1 MQDKL
6 LELNEARAIKD
17 LQLTVESGKNYANE
31 ICTEPDEQKILDKIN
46 EDINKSAVFG
56 FDLEKLIKEFW
67 NIFESFDAISKVACV
82 MLITNS
88 LILWC
93 VLSIILNKYGDYLMD
108 RFNLETRYPR
118 FAILIRYRK
127 KLTKY
132 YL

>member
-6 LELNEARAIKD
+6 LERNEARAIKD
-17 LQLTVESGKNYANE
+17 LQLTVESGKKYANE
-31 ICTEPDEQKILDKIN
+31 ICKEPDEQKILDKIN
-46 EDINKSAVFG
+46 EDINQSAVFG
-56 FDLEKLIKEFW
+56 IDLEKLIKELW
-67 NIFESFDAISKVACV
+67 NIFESFDAISKVASV
-82 MLITNS
+82 ILLTNS